1 VDWGSLTGIVL
12 AFGGIIAGQVME
24 GGHPGS
30 LLQPAA
36 FIIVAFGTLGAVIMQ
51 SGLPLFL
58 HGAGMARHAF
68 LPQPDNFNKLLGEII
83 LWSAT
88 ARREGLLS
96 LERFVDASRIAPAP
110 SNTLATLATQS
121 TNRGALTT
129 RRNGDARHDGFM
141 QRGLRLL
148 VDGVDPDRLRSLMES
163 ELSAWEMRE
172 RSAIKV
178 WDAAGGYAPTVGILG
193 AVLGLI
199 HVMENLSDPSRLG
212 SGIAVAFV
220 ATIYGV
226 GLANL
231 VFLPIAG
238 RLKLLVGR
246 ETFKRELLIE
256 ALVGIATG
264 ENPRM
269 IEDRLAVW
277 LK

>member
-1 VDWGSLTGIVL
+1 VDWGSLIGLLL
-12 AFGGIIAGQVME
+12 ALGGVVGGQLME
-24 GGHPGS
+24 GGHLGS
-30 LLQPAA
+30 LVQPAA
-36 FIIVAFGTLGAVIMQ
+36 FIIVASGTLGAVIVQ
-51 SGLPLFL
+51 SGLPLCL
-58 HGAGMARHAF
+58 HGAAMASRAF
-68 LPQPDNFNKLLGEII
+68 MPPREDFNRLLSEVI

-96 LERFVDASRIAPAP
+96 LEQFVVAGPAAIGQHVGL
-110 SNTLATLATQS
+110 NH
-121 TNRGALTT
+121 NALSHSA
-129 RRNGDARHDGFM
+129 RNVSVLNDKARNDRFM

-148 VDGVDPDRLRSLMES
+148 VDGIDPDRLRALMET
-163 ELSAWEMRE
+163 ELTAWEMRE
-172 RSAIKV
+172 RSAAKV

-238 RLKLLVGR
+238 RLKLMIGR

-256 ALVGIATG
+256 ALSAIASG
-264 ENPRM
+264 DNPRM